1 MNQQATANISGRGW
15 SVALSLVVAGLG
27 LGWLVGLSLTPVIGA
42 VLTSLLGLVAGV
54 VAGLS
59 VLSTDKVKIYNTW
72 PMALLILGIAV
83 GASAGVLARTNDLL
97 GQIYPQTAVPG
108 AAPEAPADRTGL
120 FLGSVE
126 ECERLS
132 GQPDSALP
140 SALQTSDEAWAPR
153 AAAAFAGDPAGM
165 RKVVEVICAS

>member
-1 MNQQATANISGRGW
+1 MSEDLIAKKPGRGW
-15 SVALSLVVAGLG
+15 SMALSLVVAGLG

-59 VLSTDKVKIYNTW
+59 VIGTDKVKIYNTW

-97 GQIYPQTAVPG
+97 GQIYPDVATPG
-108 AAPEAPADRTGL
+108 AAPMVPADRTGL
-120 FLGSVE
+120 FLASVE
-126 ECERLS
+126 ECDRLR
-132 GQPDSALP
+132 GQSDSALP
-140 SALQTSDEAWAPR
+140 SALLTSHEVWAPR
-153 AAAAFAGDPAGM
+153 AAAAFAGDVAGM
-165 RKVVEVICAS
+165 RNVVEVICVS